1 MKKIVLY
8 TLSTCPWCRKTKQ
21 FLKEKGIPF
30 DYTDYDLTTEDVQQK
45 IEKEV
50 QESGFSLAFPYA
62 KINGDVIV
70 GYNPQKLSE
79 LLGVK

>member
-1 MKKIVLY
+1 M
-8 TLSTCPWCRKTKQ
+8 KQ
-21 FLKEKGIPF
+21 FLKDKGIPF
-30 DYTDYDLTTEDVQQK
+30 NYTDYDLATEDIQQK

-62 KINGDVIV
+62 KINEQVVV

>member
-1 MKKIVLY
+1 MKIILY
-8 TLSTCPWCRKTKQ
+8 TLSTCPWCIKMKQ
-21 FLKEKGIPF
+21 FLKDKGIPF
-30 DYTDYDLTTEDVQQK
+30 NYTDYDLATEDIQQK

-62 KINGDVIV
+62 KINEQVVV